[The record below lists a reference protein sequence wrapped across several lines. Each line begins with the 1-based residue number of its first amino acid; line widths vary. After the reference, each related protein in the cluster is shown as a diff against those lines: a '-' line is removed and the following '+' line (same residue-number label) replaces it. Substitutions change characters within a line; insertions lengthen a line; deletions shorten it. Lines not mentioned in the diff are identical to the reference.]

1 MKAVIWVLKVLVGAS
16 LVAALAIG
24 GNMIGYLISTQAAA
38 LAEKPAC
45 AEAACICRVG
55 EAFACS
61 RFSGI
66 ACAAWVQCP
75 VFKEPCSEPSSPE
88 FSSQLRK

>member
-1 MKAVIWVLKVLVGAS
+1 MKAVIWVLRAVVGA
-16 LVAALAIG
+16 VIIAALAIG

-45 AEAACICRVG
+45 AEPACICRVG
-55 EAFACS
+55 EDLACA

-66 ACAAWVQCP
+66 ACAAWVKCP
-75 VFKEPCSEPSSPE
+75 KYHKSCPINAPGAKGP
-88 FSSQLRK
+88 QPRK